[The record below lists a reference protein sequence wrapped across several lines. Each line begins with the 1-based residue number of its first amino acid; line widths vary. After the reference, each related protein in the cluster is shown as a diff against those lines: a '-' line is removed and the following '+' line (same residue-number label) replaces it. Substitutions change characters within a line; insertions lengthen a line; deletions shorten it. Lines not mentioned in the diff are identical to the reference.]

1 MTLLGGLY
9 VKQTTQIG
17 ATSAEAIELAL
28 KKLGKTREQVDIQVL
43 QEGKKGFLGIGA
55 RSAHVIVRV
64 KEEPMP
70 VVEQV
75 IEEQAIDVEPVQR
88 VEEIIVA
95 LETAVAT
102 EDETV
107 SAPPAQVEELTQTVV
122 VEPPKKIDDTP
133 LVKEVTEAYLKAI
146 AETLDI
152 HDLHVDMHKKGK
164 TLYVDLSSKKAAL
177 LIGKRGHTLNALQQL
192 TQLVVNKQSKQYIT
206 ILLDVENYRDRREEA
221 LETLALRM
229 AEKAVRTSKKVT
241 FEPMP
246 SYERKV
252 IHNVLSGRVDIET
265 FSEGAEPN
273 RYLVIQP
280 VK

>member
-1 MTLLGGLY
+1 M
-9 VKQTTQIG
+9 KQTTQIG

-64 KEEPMP
+64 KEEPKP
-70 VVEQV
+70 IAESDV
-75 IEEQAIDVEPVQR
+75 IEEPVKEAQLHVEQAVAVEPPAAHID
-88 VEEIIVA
+88 E
-95 LETAVAT
+95 AV
-102 EDETV
+102 
-107 SAPPAQVEELTQTVV
+107 SVEELAPP
-122 VEPPKKIDDTP
+122 VEAIEAPATKPPKKIDDTP
-133 LVKEVTEAYLKAI
+133 FVKEVTETYLQHI
-146 AETLDI
+146 AQTMDI
-152 HDLHVDMHKKGK
+152 HDLHVEMHKKGK

-206 ILLDVENYRDRREEA
+206 ILLDVESYRDRREEA
-221 LETLALRM
+221 LETLASRM
-229 AEKAVRTSKKVT
+229 AEKAIRTGKKVT

>member
-17 ATSAEAIELAL
+17 ATSEEAIELAL

-64 KEEPMP
+64 KEEPKP
-70 VVEQV
+70 VVV
-75 IEEQAIDVEPVQR
+75 TPVEEAVEPV
-88 VEEIIVA
+88 VLNEP
-95 LETAVAT
+95 
-102 EDETV
+102 TV
-107 SAPPAQVEELTQTVV
+107 VEELAAAEDDEPIVELEEVV
-122 VEPPKKIDDTP
+122 PPASIVEKPKKIDDTP
-133 LVKEVTEAYLKAI
+133 LVKEVTETYLKEVAK
-146 AETLDI
+146 AMNI
-152 HDLHVDMHKKGK
+152 HDLHVDMHKQGK
-164 TLYVDLSSKKAAL
+164 TLYVELSSKKAAL

-192 TQLVVNKQSKQYIT
+192 TQLVVNKQSQSYIT
-206 ILLDVENYRDRREEA
+206 ILIDVENYRDRREEA
-221 LETLALRM
+221 LEVLASRM
-229 AEKAVRTSKKVT
+229 AEKAIRTGKKVT

-252 IHNVLSGRVDIET
+252 IHNVLSNRVDIET
-265 FSEGAEPN
+265 YSEGAEPN

-280 VK
+280 VR

>member
-1 MTLLGGLY
+1 M
-9 VKQTTQIG
+9 KQTTQIA
-17 ATSAEAIELAL
+17 ATSEEAIALAL
-28 KKLGKTREQVDIQVL
+28 KKLGKTREEVDIQVL

-64 KEEPMP
+64 KEEPKP
-70 VVEQV
+70 VAPPIAEPV
-75 IEEQAIDVEPVQR
+75 IEEVKPSQPIVEQP
-88 VEEIIVA
+88 IV
-95 LETAVAT
+95 
-102 EDETV
+102 
-107 SAPPAQVEELTQTVV
+107 VEELPTTPVQQEVV
-122 VEPPKKIDDTP
+122 AEAEEEPAVQAEPSIVEAPKKIDDTP
-133 LVKEVTEAYLKAI
+133 LVKEVTEAYLKGI
-146 AETLDI
+146 AEAMDI

-192 TQLVVNKQSKQYIT
+192 TQLVVNKQSNQYIT

-221 LETLALRM
+221 LETLASRM
-229 AEKAVRTSKKVT
+229 AEKAVRTGKKVT

>member
-1 MTLLGGLY
+1 M
-9 VKQTTQIG
+9 KQTTQIA
-17 ATSAEAIELAL
+17 ATSEEAIALAL
-28 KKLGKTREQVDIQVL
+28 KKLGKTREEVDIQVL

-64 KEEPMP
+64 KEEPKP
-70 VVEQV
+70 VAPPIAEPV
-75 IEEQAIDVEPVQR
+75 IEEVKSSQPIVEQP
-88 VEEIIVA
+88 IV
-95 LETAVAT
+95 
-102 EDETV
+102 
-107 SAPPAQVEELTQTVV
+107 VEELPTTPVQQEVV
-122 VEPPKKIDDTP
+122 AEAEEEPAVQAEPSIVEAPKKIDDTP
-133 LVKEVTEAYLKAI
+133 LVKEVTEAYLKGI
-146 AETLDI
+146 AEAMDI

-192 TQLVVNKQSKQYIT
+192 TQLVVNKQSNQYIT

-221 LETLALRM
+221 LETLASRM
-229 AEKAVRTSKKVT
+229 AEKAVRTGKKVT

>member
-1 MTLLGGLY
+1 M
-9 VKQTTQIG
+9 KQTTQIA
-17 ATSAEAIELAL
+17 ATSEEAIALAL
-28 KKLGKTREQVDIQVL
+28 KKLGKTREEVDIQVL
-43 QEGKKGFLGIGA
+43 QEGKKGFLRIGA

-64 KEEPMP
+64 KEEPKP
-70 VVEQV
+70 VAPPIAEPV
-75 IEEQAIDVEPVQR
+75 IEEVKSSQPIVEQP
-88 VEEIIVA
+88 IV
-95 LETAVAT
+95 
-102 EDETV
+102 
-107 SAPPAQVEELTQTVV
+107 VEELPTTPVQQEVV
-122 VEPPKKIDDTP
+122 AEAEEEPAVQAEPSIVEAPKKIDDTP
-133 LVKEVTEAYLKAI
+133 LVKEVTEAYLKGI
-146 AETLDI
+146 AEAMDI

-164 TLYVDLSSKKAAL
+164 TLYVDLSSKKAAI

-192 TQLVVNKQSKQYIT
+192 TQLVVNKQSNQYIT

-221 LETLALRM
+221 LETLASRM
-229 AEKAVRTSKKVT
+229 AEKAVRTGKKVT

>member
-17 ATSAEAIELAL
+17 ATSEEAIELAL

-43 QEGKKGFLGIGA
+43 QEGKKGFLGIGT

-64 KEEPMP
+64 KEEPKP
-70 VVEQV
+70 VV
-75 IEEQAIDVEPVQR
+75 APP
-88 VEEIIVA
+88 VEEAVESVVLDEPSVTEEPTVVEDAEPIVE
-95 LETAVAT
+95 LEEV
-102 EDETV
+102 V
-107 SAPPAQVEELTQTVV
+107 IPQAPVEEK
-122 VEPPKKIDDTP
+122 PKKIDDTP
-133 LVKEVTEAYLKAI
+133 LVKEVTETYLKEVAK
-146 AETLDI
+146 AMNI
-152 HDLHVDMHKKGK
+152 HDLHVDMHKQGK
-164 TLYVDLSSKKAAL
+164 TLYVELSSKKAAL

-192 TQLVVNKQSKQYIT
+192 TQLVVNKQSQSYIT
-206 ILLDVENYRDRREEA
+206 ILIDVENYRDRREEA
-221 LETLALRM
+221 LEVLASRM
-229 AEKAVRTSKKVT
+229 AEKAIRTGKKVT

-265 FSEGAEPN
+265 YSEGAEPN

-280 VK
+280 VR

>member
-17 ATSAEAIELAL
+17 ATSEEAIELAL

-64 KEEPMP
+64 KEESKP
-70 VVEQV
+70 VVVIPAEEAV
-75 IEEQAIDVEPVQR
+75 EPIVLDEPRVTEKLAAAEDDEPIVELEEAVPEAPIEEK
-88 VEEIIVA
+88 
-95 LETAVAT
+95 
-102 EDETV
+102 
-107 SAPPAQVEELTQTVV
+107 
-122 VEPPKKIDDTP
+122 PKKIDDTP
-133 LVKEVTEAYLKAI
+133 LVKEVTETYLKEVAK
-146 AETLDI
+146 AMNI
-152 HDLHVDMHKKGK
+152 HDLHVDMHKQGK
-164 TLYVDLSSKKAAL
+164 TLYVELSSKKAAL

-192 TQLVVNKQSKQYIT
+192 TQLVVNKQSQSYIT
-206 ILLDVENYRDRREEA
+206 ILIDVENYRDRREEA
-221 LETLALRM
+221 LEVLASRM
-229 AEKAVRTSKKVT
+229 AEKAIRTGKTVT

-252 IHNVLSGRVDIET
+252 IHNVLSSRVDIET
-265 FSEGAEPN
+265 YSEGIEPN

-280 VK
+280 VR